1 MKNFLSSSKKPNPTF
16 VIWVFRAKAE
26 RLHVFRAVLEQKI
39 KKHMKKE
46 EFYEKKNME
55 SLV

>member
-1 MKNFLSSSKKPNPTF
+1 MKNFLYSSKKPDHTS
-16 VIWVFRAKAE
+16 VIFIFRAKAE

-46 EFYEKKNME
+46 EFYEKRIWNH
-55 SLV
+55 

>member
-26 RLHVFRAVLEQKI
+26 RLHVFRAVLEKKI

-46 EFYEKKNME
+46 EFYEKRIWNH
-55 SLV
+55 